1 MCKSYPVFPQK
12 ILLRHMSKHHRLC
25 LRTMTIQH
33 IPSETP
39 LAASTPSTTN
49 ALSSRSVS
57 NATNATRRTLASSPV
72 PHRPESTHSHAAHR
86 PTPAHPNNRIY
97 SNALHTNQGL
107 SSQVRA
113 PAQRL
118 RRRSVSHSPTLCA
131 NTNNAQTVTIVR
143 TNPTAGG
150 AQPKPT
156 APKNDARNTTYASSY
171 SHSPVITSAD
181 VCGPLALWALAERGI
196 LYRLDSSCGYLIKE
210 ERTVSS
216 RAHIISK
223 LIPVNTVASGLLA
236 YWVWMGGT
244 FPDCFDIISASHYW
258 SVLHERP
265 VHATNRILGDH
276 HIITA
281 HGLHITS
288 PIRTVCDISC
298 FRMKGSHHAP
308 PAPSIR
314 TNRSSS
320 EQHRSYSND
329 ERESKGQYHNTV
341 RSWYGCDVT
350 LPESRSQESAVLQ
363 RMQDMITTYD
373 IAISECLTELW
384 GNNHWPDRSIGI
396 RRWTTLSPYSAD
408 YPDSAQYDYTQQYA
422 YGYAGLP

>member
-12 ILLRHMSKHHRLC
+12 ILPSRMSKSHRLC
-25 LRTMTIQH
+25 LQTMTIQH
-33 IPSETP
+33 TPSETP
-39 LAASTPSTTN
+39 LAASTPSTTS
-49 ALSSRSVS
+49 ALSTPST
-57 NATNATRRTLASSPV
+57 TNTTRHTLASSPA
-72 PHRPESTHSHAAHR
+72 PHRPESTHSHAAHH
-86 PTPAHPNNRIY
+86 PAPAHPNNRVR
-97 SNALHTNQGL
+97 SNASITDQEVG
-107 SSQVRA
+107 SQVRA
-113 PAQRL
+113 PAKRL
-118 RRRSVSHSPTLCA
+118 RRHSTSHSPTLCA
-131 NTNNAQTVTIVR
+131 NTSNAQSVAIVR
-143 TNPTAGG
+143 TSPIAGSDQSKQTA
-150 AQPKPT
+150 AKH
-156 APKNDARNTTYASSY
+156 DARNTTYTSSY
-171 SHSPVITSAD
+171 TLSPVVTSTD
-181 VCGPLALWALAERGI
+181 VCGPLALWSLAERGI

-210 ERTVSS
+210 EHTVSS

-276 HIITA
+276 HIVTA

-298 FRMKGSHHAP
+298 FRMKGNHHAP

-314 TNRSSS
+314 TNRSSK
-320 EQHRSYSND
+320 QYSAQSHN
-329 ERESKGQYHNTV
+329 EYENKGRYHHTV

-363 RMQDMITTYD
+363 RMKDMITEYD

-384 GNNHWPDRSIGI
+384 DNNHWPDRSIGI
-396 RRWTTLSPYSAD
+396 RRWTTLSPYTAD
-408 YPDSAQYDYTQQYA
+408 YPNSAQYDYTQQYA